1 MLAHPNGI
9 RAASASTAEEILTLY
24 LIIDL
29 TDLTGKRRPAHP
41 GLASPWRRGKAG
53 ATRRL

>member
-41 GLASPWRRGKAG
+41 GLASPWRRRKAG

>member
-9 RAASASTAEEILTLY
+9 RAARAITAEEIHTLY
-24 LIIDL
+24 LIIDI
-29 TDLTGKRRPAHP
+29 TELTGKRRPAHTA
-41 GLASPWRRGKAG
+41 LASPWRRGKAG